1 MKSNTT
7 AEVFLQV
14 PRRRRTRTVEPGAVE
29 PVFFKVP
36 VWVRKGTR
44 FDLPLRQRVR
54 KSTRGRLPGTKIFQ
68 TGNIM
73 TDLMSYIWT
82 RKQHFLS
89 KKYKSIHPN
98 PIFSRCARSLPHDHN
113 VISCSHPVAEWESV
127 NWKQIAAKRRIFCC
141 CSFHGFS
148 PGSGDFF
155 WRYFFRTRFG
165 K

>member
-1 MKSNTT
+1 M
-7 AEVFLQV
+7 
-14 PRRRRTRTVEPGAVE
+14 
-29 PVFFKVP
+29 FFVP
-36 VWVRKGTR
+36 VWVPKGTR

-98 PIFSRCARSLPHDHN
+98 PIFSRCARSLPHDYN
-113 VISCSHPVAEWESV
+113 VISCNVSHPVAEWKSV
-127 NWKQIAAKRRIFCC
+127 NWKQIAAKRRK
-141 CSFHGFS
+141 
-148 PGSGDFF
+148 FF
-155 WRYFFRTRFG
+155 GVFFRREAANFFLSYFTTFFE